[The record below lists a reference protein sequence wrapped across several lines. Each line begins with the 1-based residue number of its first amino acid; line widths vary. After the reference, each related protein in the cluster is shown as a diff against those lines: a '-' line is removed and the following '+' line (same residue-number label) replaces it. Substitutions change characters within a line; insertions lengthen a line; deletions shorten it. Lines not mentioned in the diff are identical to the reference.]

1 MQGQRD
7 LYLATRDLLIRHDRL
22 SIDQVERLKKRIET
36 TSVKMD
42 GIRAAQ
48 RENWQDE
55 AERLTAMIEK
65 DQATIAAQL
74 SRRVFIRAWF
84 VPFPPLVLHPLNN
97 PLSLWHE
104 LRVVLHNRENA
115 LLSEAVKD
123 LARYEHEYA
132 ENVANNWESLSDAVE
147 SMPFE

>member
-7 LYLATRDLLIRHDRL
+7 LYLATRDLFIRHDRL

-48 RENWQDE
+48 KENWQEE

-84 VPFPPLVLHPLNN
+84 VPWFFISLHPLTTM
-97 PLSLWHE
+97 
-104 LRVVLHNRENA
+104 
-115 LLSEAVKD
+115 LLACGTNFGSCCITE
-123 LARYEHEYA
+123 R
-132 ENVANNWESLSDAVE
+132 
-147 SMPFE
+147 MPF